1 MQLHLIY
8 LIARYVPMHKPYD
21 LIIFDWDGTL
31 VDSQAQIISC
41 IREAFAK
48 VGLTPP
54 DPAAARHIIG
64 LSLEAAASRLAPQA
78 DRTMIDA
85 LANTYRELALANS
98 DRSTQL
104 FEGVE
109 SGLRTLRQQGL
120 YLAVATGKGRRG
132 LEQALNGTELADVF
146 DITRCAD
153 ETCSKPHPM
162 MLDEIL
168 TDLNMDP
175 ERAVMVG
182 DTSYDIEMANN
193 IGMDSIA
200 VTYGMHEEIHLRPLK
215 PKYLINHFSEIQS
228 CLVET

>member
-1 MQLHLIY
+1 
-8 LIARYVPMHKPYD
+8 MHKPYD

-31 VDSQAQIISC
+31 VDSQAQIISS
-41 IREAFAK
+41 IREAF
-48 VGLTPP
+48 VHLGLAPP

-64 LSLEAAASRLAPQA
+64 LSLEAAACRLAPEA
-78 DRTMIDA
+78 
-85 LANTYRELALANS
+85 
-98 DRSTQL
+98 DRSTIEAIAATYRDLAQANRDHSTRL

-109 SGLRTLRQQGL
+109 SGLRSLRQQGF
-120 YLAVATGKGRRG
+120 YLAVATGKARRG
-132 LEQALNGTELADVF
+132 LDQALQGTDLAEFF

-153 ETCSKPHPM
+153 ETLSKPHPM

-168 TDLNMDP
+168 TDLNMAP

-200 VTYGMHEEIHLRPLK
+200 VTYGMHEEVHLLPFQ
-215 PKYLINHFSEIQS
+215 PKYVINHFSEIKP
-228 CLVET
+228 LFVENSDV

>member
-1 MQLHLIY
+1 
-8 LIARYVPMHKPYD
+8 MHKPYE

-41 IREAFAK
+41 IREAFVK
-48 VGLTPP
+48 VDLSPP
-54 DPAAARHIIG
+54 DPAAVRHIIG
-64 LSLEAAASRLAPQA
+64 LSLEAAACRLAPQA
-78 DRTMIDA
+78 DRSTIEA
-85 LANTYRELALANS
+85 LADTYRELALANS
-98 DRSTQL
+98 NHSTQL

-109 SGLRTLRQQGL
+109 SGLRLLRQQGF

-132 LEQALNGTELADVF
+132 LDAALDGTELADIF

-168 TDLNMDP
+168 TDLNLKADK
-175 ERAVMVG
+175 AVMVG

-200 VTYGMHEEIHLRPLK
+200 VTYGMHEEIHLRPLR
-215 PKYLINHFSEIQS
+215 PKYLINNFSEIQS
-228 CLVET
+228 LIGENTNV